1 MTLTLEETLGG
12 MEILISI
19 GVGSGANRFISL
31 DLYLDR
37 TMYGAMWEQLRIE
50 VLNG

>member
-1 MTLTLEETLGG
+1 MTLTLEEKLGG

-19 GVGSGANRFISL
+19 GVGSGASRFISL

-37 TMYGAMWEQLRIE
+37 AMYRTIE
-50 VLNG
+50 GSYGSKC